1 MLNVVDMVSRLS
13 KEALLSLKEA
23 VGCDVVVLSVMFFS
37 LKKNLNSTQNSWFL
51 LKKVVCLFL
60 QQMNLDIYL
69 KSIS

>member
-37 LKKNLNSTQNSWFL
+37 LKKILILPRIHGFFL
-51 LKKVVCLFL
+51 RK
-60 QQMNLDIYL
+60 
-69 KSIS
+69 